1 MSFVFVWEGG
11 SLNVLLCLWESGRE
25 HLPSAFFLQQP
36 VWLHNTKNC
45 KVTFVCLSAHSQ
57 VSCPYSETNLNKEG
71 LVPDR
76 LSGERPLA
84 LSGLP
89 PRGRRTDPQT
99 NSTLQSNSAP
109 LQTEG
114 AVEPQ
119 NRFAPE
125 RTAGHVFTKQEQ
137 TLKARQHSY
146 WGFCVPT

>member
-1 MSFVFVWEGG
+1 MCCSVCG
-11 SLNVLLCLWESGRE
+11 SLGENTSLL
-25 HLPSAFFLQQP
+25 LPFCSSLFDCTILRT
-36 VWLHNTKNC
+36 V
-45 KVTFVCLSAHSQ
+45 KVNLNQVMFACLSAYSQ

-137 TLKARQHSY
+137 TLKARRHSY
-146 WGFCVPT
+146 WDFCVPT